1 MWPESCSNIC
11 NPRLCRR
18 IICRIHS
25 TRPPDE
31 RRTLVQDL
39 IYRFR
44 IKAAQKHQLNEA
56 QHGIT
61 ALNRITVED
70 IRNIWIHRI
79 IADTGLPS
87 YKVNI
92 TRNIVDNMENE
103 LSKRMKKDEDG
114 CVQFEHFLPTMV
126 HLIRVNVTDE
136 DEEEIV
142 DELVEFWINNK
153 KDERSR
159 EVLREKA
166 VAVVQEFRNMEI

>member
-1 MWPESCSNIC
+1 MREC
-11 NPRLCRR
+11 L
-18 IICRIHS
+18 
-25 TRPPDE
+25 T
-31 RRTLVQDL
+31 TALL
-39 IYRFR
+39 R

-126 HLIRVNVTDE
+126 HLIRWVET
-136 DEEEIV
+136 EI
-142 DELVEFWINNK
+142 L
-153 KDERSR
+153 S
-159 EVLREKA
+159 
-166 VAVVQEFRNMEI
+166 

>member
-1 MWPESCSNIC
+1 MREC
-11 NPRLCRR
+11 L
-18 IICRIHS
+18 
-25 TRPPDE
+25 T
-31 RRTLVQDL
+31 TALL
-39 IYRFR
+39 R

-92 TRNIVDNMENE
+92 TRNIVDNMEEE
-103 LSKRMKKDEDG
+103 LTKRLKKDEDG

-126 HLIRVNVTDE
+126 HLIR
-136 DEEEIV
+136 
-142 DELVEFWINNK
+142 
-153 KDERSR
+153 
-159 EVLREKA
+159 
-166 VAVVQEFRNMEI
+166 